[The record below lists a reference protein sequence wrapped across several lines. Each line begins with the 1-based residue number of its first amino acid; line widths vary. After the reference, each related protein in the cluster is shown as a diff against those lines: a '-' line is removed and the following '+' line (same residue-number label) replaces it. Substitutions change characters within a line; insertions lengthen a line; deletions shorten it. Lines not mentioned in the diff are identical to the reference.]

1 MIRVVIADD
10 NQVLRMGLVSYLA
23 LCEDIEVAGEA
34 ADGKTALEEVKR
46 HRPDVLILDVRMP
59 QLDGLGVL
67 EHLDGDVPVL
77 MLTNSEDPA
86 VIQGALRRG
95 ASGYLVYP
103 HAEVTEIDEAVRKV
117 ARGDL
122 VLGSQ
127 AAQHL
132 VSVMPEDED
141 DGPLSAAQRGLVRK
155 YDLSDREVEVLD
167 LVARGRSNSEIGK
180 ALFISDK
187 TVKNH
192 LYRISTKLG
201 ASSRIEV
208 MGIWRGDR
216 EAQL

>member
-10 NQVLRMGLVSYLA
+10 NQVLRMGLVSHLA
-23 LCEDIEVAGEA
+23 LCEDMEVVGEA
-34 ADGKTALEEVKR
+34 ADGRAALEEVRR
-46 HRPDVLILDVRMP
+46 HEPDVLILDVRMP
-59 QLDGLGVL
+59 ELDGLAVL
-67 EHLDGDVPVL
+67 EQLDGDVKVL

-103 HAEVTEIDEAVRKV
+103 HAEVSEIDEAVRKV
-117 ARGDL
+117 ARGNL

-132 VSVMPEDED
+132 VSVMPVDED
-141 DGPLSAAQRGLVRK
+141 DGPLSSAQRALVRK

-167 LVARGRSNSEIGK
+167 LVARGQSNSEIGK

-216 EAQL
+216 EALL